1 MANDRLYDT
10 LDQPQ
15 LSVPLFENLAM
26 LYNLCATMLG
36 YVLVYNSF
44 TFLWFVFSTWAFF
57 CLNKISLVHHH
68 SPMYQS
74 NTPLHYHL
82 LNMCFLYHQDTWV
95 HEKHGLGFLMDKM
108 NVKEGI
114 QFLIPYGFHKDKR
127 KHSPSTP

>member
-44 TFLWFVFSTWAFF
+44 TFL
-57 CLNKISLVHHH
+57 
-68 SPMYQS
+68 
-74 NTPLHYHL
+74 
-82 LNMCFLYHQDTWV
+82 
-95 HEKHGLGFLMDKM
+95 
-108 NVKEGI
+108 
-114 QFLIPYGFHKDKR
+114 
-127 KHSPSTP
+127 